1 METLE
6 FQAIVL
12 AAGKGKRMGSGLPK
26 VLLPLCGRPI
36 IGHVLDVLAKVGI
49 PKPVI
54 VISREGDFVRR
65 ALGDGYLYAVQ
76 DEQLGSGHA
85 VLCAGEAARGTRNII
100 VMCGDSPLF
109 RVETVRSL
117 MEEHTRQKAAV
128 TLVSAMLDNPSGY
141 GRILRDSA
149 GEVSGIVEEKLASD
163 EQKAIEEI
171 NGGCYG
177 FDAEWLWN
185 NIGHMTRNEAGEY
198 CLTEMVDIAI
208 RQGRRM
214 IAVSSGPDEVAGIN
228 TPEQLLDAERMLC
241 IRLGDKGTGRQGEK
255 AKET

>member
-1 METLE
+1 MKTLE

-54 VISREGDFVRR
+54 VISREGDVVRKT
-65 ALGDGYLYAVQ
+65 LGDDYSYAVQ

-85 VLCAGEAARGTRNII
+85 VLCAREAAQGERNII

-117 MEEHTRQKAAV
+117 MEEHVQCQAAV

-141 GRILRDSA
+141 GRILRNPT

-163 EQKAIEEI
+163 EQKAIGEI

-185 NIGHMTRNEAGEY
+185 NVGLMAQNEVGEY

-208 RQGRRM
+208 RQGRRV
-214 IAVSSGPDEVAGIN
+214 IAVPSHPDEVAGIN
-228 TPEQLLDAERMLC
+228 TPAQLEQAEHILC
-241 IRLGDKGTGRQGEK
+241 GRI
-255 AKET
+255 